1 MVVKLETVATLYAD
15 VYPTIKTRRDM
26 DSGVQCSRRQ
36 KNRRTALTLPAL
48 VEDEHEEVF
57 ETEKMSNLLHTEGLR
72 RQKSISPQ
80 RRERMRRQH
89 ALPSLSED
97 EEP

>member
-1 MVVKLETVATLYAD
+1 MVVKLTAAALYAD
-15 VYPTIKTRRDM
+15 VYPTHTKARGRQM
-26 DSGVQCSRRQ
+26 DCAAEKRQ
-36 KNRRTALTLPAL
+36 KLTALPAL
-48 VEDEHEEVF
+48 VEDDSEVEEYEQPMVKCF
-57 ETEKMSNLLHTEGLR
+57 VPRPEGLR

-80 RRERMRRQH
+80 GRERMRRQL

>member
-1 MVVKLETVATLYAD
+1 MVVKLATTALYAD
-15 VYPTIKTRRDM
+15 VYPTLPKSRGRQM
-26 DSGVQCSRRQ
+26 DCASEKRQ
-36 KNRRTALTLPAL
+36 KLSMALPAL
-48 VEDEHEEVF
+48 VEDDSESEVYEPEQKSF
-57 ETEKMSNLLHTEGLR
+57 IIRTEDFR

-80 RRERMRRQH
+80 RRERMRRQL

>member
-1 MVVKLETVATLYAD
+1 MVVKLSVAALYAD
-15 VYPTIKTRRDM
+15 VYPTHPKSRGRQM
-26 DSGVQCSRRQ
+26 DCSAERRQ
-36 KNRRTALTLPAL
+36 KLSTALPAL
-48 VEDEHEEVF
+48 VEDDSEGEAYEPERERSF
-57 ETEKMSNLLHTEGLR
+57 LLRTEDLR

-80 RRERMRRQH
+80 RRERMRRQL